1 MIQNAPVA
9 SEHAQLYTP
18 DLTVPILG
26 LTLASGGDVGSPR
39 LTSRYASLYLLQLRT
54 AFDQG
59 AEDGTSDL
67 QHAYPQPGRTVR
79 PRTRGTLVRTVCG
92 VAVQSACRCRV
103 APVPGNS
110 SSFSFYYATSVNYCI
125 HIRNTCRPFAFFPG
139 PARASTV
146 PPTYPNPT

>member
-67 QHAYPQPGRTVR
+67 QHAYPAM
-79 PRTRGTLVRTVCG
+79 PRTWRRLCTVCG
-92 VAVQSACRCRV
+92 VAVQSC
-103 APVPGNS
+103 
-110 SSFSFYYATSVNYCI
+110 
-125 HIRNTCRPFAFFPG
+125 TC
-139 PARASTV
+139 ARKQFLVLVLLRDVGELLYSH
-146 PPTYPNPT
+146 

>member
-67 QHAYPQPGRTVR
+67 QHAYPAM
-79 PRTRGTLVRTVCG
+79 PRTWTLVHGMRSCG
-92 VAVQSACRCRV
+92 AELHLC
-103 APVPGNS
+103 PE
-110 SSFSFYYATSVNYCI
+110 
-125 HIRNTCRPFAFFPG
+125 
-139 PARASTV
+139 TV
-146 PPTYPNPT
+146 PRSRFITRRR

>member
-59 AEDGTSDL
+59 AEDGTSAL
-67 QHAYPQPGRTVR
+67 QHAYPAMPRRPDGRTDACAHGMR
-79 PRTRGTLVRTVCG
+79 SCGTECLSLQSCTCARKQFLVLVLLRDVG
-92 VAVQSACRCRV
+92 ELLYS
-103 APVPGNS
+103 
-110 SSFSFYYATSVNYCI
+110 
-125 HIRNTCRPFAFFPG
+125 H
-139 PARASTV
+139 
-146 PPTYPNPT
+146 

>member
-79 PRTRGTLVRTVCG
+79 PRTRGTLVHGMRSCG
-92 VAVQSACRCRV
+92 TGVPVVAELHLC
-103 APVPGNS
+103 PE
-110 SSFSFYYATSVNYCI
+110 
-125 HIRNTCRPFAFFPG
+125 
-139 PARASTV
+139 TV
-146 PPTYPNPT
+146 PRSRFITRRR

>member
-67 QHAYPQPGRTVR
+67 QHAYPAM
-79 PRTRGTLVRTVCG
+79 PRTWTLVHGMRSCG
-92 VAVQSACRCRV
+92 TECLSLQSC
-103 APVPGNS
+103 
-110 SSFSFYYATSVNYCI
+110 
-125 HIRNTCRPFAFFPG
+125 TC
-139 PARASTV
+139 ARKQFLVLVLLRDVGELLYSH
-146 PPTYPNPT
+146 

>member
-79 PRTRGTLVRTVCG
+79 PRTRGTLVHGMRSCG
-92 VAVQSACRCRV
+92 TECLSLQSC
-103 APVPGNS
+103 
-110 SSFSFYYATSVNYCI
+110 
-125 HIRNTCRPFAFFPG
+125 TC
-139 PARASTV
+139 ARKQFLVLVLLRDVGELLYSH
-146 PPTYPNPT
+146 

>member
-67 QHAYPQPGRTVR
+67 QHAYPAM
-79 PRTRGTLVRTVCG
+79 PRTWTLVHGIGG

-103 APVPGNS
+103 APVLGNS

-125 HIRNTCRPFAFFPG
+125 HIRNTCRPFAF
-139 PARASTV
+139 R
-146 PPTYPNPT
+146 